1 MSTDQS
7 DDLEEQVDDVEDPGG
22 SKTYSYGYLTALFA
36 LIVGGLIASIYFGLV
51 TPDVEVTATLQIGWI
66 LEYTVAGI
74 VVLFFFWTFAQ
85 VANIV
90 GMGFISGVVG
100 VVARIAHNYQMPNP
114 PGGGD
119 EGGDGDGE

>member
-22 SKTYSYGYLTALFA
+22 SKTYSYAYLTALFA

>member
-7 DDLEEQVDDVEDPGG
+7 DDLEEQVDGVEDPGG
-22 SKTYSYGYLTALFA
+22 SKTYSYAYLTGLFA
-36 LIVGGLIASIYFGLV
+36 LIVAGLAGSIYFGLV

-100 VVARIAHNYQMPNP
+100 IVARIAHNYEIPNA
-114 PGGGD
+114 D
-119 EGGDGDGE
+119 DGDGE